1 MSNKQ
6 IMKDVFDNE
15 FNANKIRNQIFLK
28 SEKKTKKNM
37 IKFLQYATFVFVIA
51 IVGITI
57 FINNQQANYIYSDI
71 TSNIII
77 NKINEFDLTK
87 LDADIKFEEIIFL
100 DDINLKENEY
110 IFLKEL
116 IQNSKHL
123 IINTDISISIL
134 RKIGIEKPIKIITF
148 GFNSKA
154 TITISSIKENKVMIF
169 IQRDIMIAKQKRIE
183 TQEKEI
189 KLENNEKIYN
199 KIVTFIIK
207 ELHN

>member
-1 MSNKQ
+1 MLFIGLITKK
-6 IMKDVFDNE
+6 KDVQSIKKDIKDKEIEIIEIKENNIE
-15 FNANKIRNQIFLK
+15 NLK
-28 SEKKTKKNM
+28 N
-37 IKFLQYATFVFVIA
+37 
-51 IVGITI
+51 
-57 FINNQQANYIYSDI
+57 
-71 TSNIII
+71 
-77 NKINEFDLTK
+77 
-87 LDADIKFEEIIFL
+87 IKFEEIIFL

-110 IFLKEL
+110 TFMKEL

-123 IINTDISISIL
+123 IINTDISINIL

-154 TITISSIKENKVMIF
+154 TITISSVKENKAIIF
-169 IQRDIMIAKQKRIE
+169 IQRDIMITEQKRIE

-199 KIVTFIIK
+199 KIVTFIMK

>member
-1 MSNKQ
+1 MMLFIGLIAKK
-6 IMKDVFDNE
+6 KDVQS
-15 FNANKIRNQIFLK
+15 IRKDIKEKEIEIIEIKENNIENLK
-28 SEKKTKKNM
+28 N
-37 IKFLQYATFVFVIA
+37 
-51 IVGITI
+51 
-57 FINNQQANYIYSDI
+57 
-71 TSNIII
+71 
-77 NKINEFDLTK
+77 
-87 LDADIKFEEIIFL
+87 IKFEEIIFL

-154 TITISSIKENKVMIF
+154 TITISSIKEKKVMIF
-169 IQRDIMIAKQKRIE
+169 IQRDIMIAEQKRIE
-183 TQEKEI
+183 TQEREI

-199 KIVTFIIK
+199 KIVAFIIK

>member
-1 MSNKQ
+1 MLFIGLIAKK
-6 IMKDVFDNE
+6 KDVQS
-15 FNANKIRNQIFLK
+15 IRKDIKEKEIEIIEIKENNIENLK
-28 SEKKTKKNM
+28 N
-37 IKFLQYATFVFVIA
+37 
-51 IVGITI
+51 
-57 FINNQQANYIYSDI
+57 
-71 TSNIII
+71 
-77 NKINEFDLTK
+77 
-87 LDADIKFEEIIFL
+87 IKFEEIIFL

-169 IQRDIMIAKQKRIE
+169 IQRDIMIAEQKRIE
-183 TQEKEI
+183 TQEREI

>member
-1 MSNKQ
+1 MLFIGLIAKK
-6 IMKDVFDNE
+6 KDVQS
-15 FNANKIRNQIFLK
+15 I
-28 SEKKTKKNM
+28 KKN
-37 IKFLQYATFVFVIA
+37 IKKKEIE
-51 IVGITI
+51 IIEI
-57 FINNQQANYIYSDI
+57 KENNIENLK
-71 TSNIII
+71 N
-77 NKINEFDLTK
+77 
-87 LDADIKFEEIIFL
+87 IKFEEIIFL

-110 IFLKEL
+110 TFMKEL

-123 IINTDISISIL
+123 IINTDISINIL

-154 TITISSIKENKVMIF
+154 TITISSVKENKAIIF
-169 IQRDIMIAKQKRIE
+169 IQRDIMITEQKRIE

>member
-1 MSNKQ
+1 MLFIGLIAKK
-6 IMKDVFDNE
+6 KDVQS
-15 FNANKIRNQIFLK
+15 IRKDIKEKEIEIIEIKENNIENLK
-28 SEKKTKKNM
+28 N
-37 IKFLQYATFVFVIA
+37 
-51 IVGITI
+51 
-57 FINNQQANYIYSDI
+57 
-71 TSNIII
+71 
-77 NKINEFDLTK
+77 
-87 LDADIKFEEIIFL
+87 IKFEEIIFL

-169 IQRDIMIAKQKRIE
+169 IQRDIMIAEQKRIE
-183 TQEKEI
+183 TQEREI

-199 KIVTFIIK
+199 KIVAFIIK

>member
-1 MSNKQ
+1 MLFIGLIAKK
-6 IMKDVFDNE
+6 KDVQS
-15 FNANKIRNQIFLK
+15 IRKDIKEKEIEIIEIKENNIENLK
-28 SEKKTKKNM
+28 N
-37 IKFLQYATFVFVIA
+37 
-51 IVGITI
+51 
-57 FINNQQANYIYSDI
+57 
-71 TSNIII
+71 
-77 NKINEFDLTK
+77 
-87 LDADIKFEEIIFL
+87 IKFEEIIFL

-169 IQRDIMIAKQKRIE
+169 IQRDIMIAEQKRIE

-199 KIVTFIIK
+199 KIVAFIIK

>member
-1 MSNKQ
+1 MLFIGLIAKK
-6 IMKDVFDNE
+6 KDVQS
-15 FNANKIRNQIFLK
+15 IRKDIKEKEIEIIEIKENNIENLK
-28 SEKKTKKNM
+28 N
-37 IKFLQYATFVFVIA
+37 
-51 IVGITI
+51 
-57 FINNQQANYIYSDI
+57 
-71 TSNIII
+71 
-77 NKINEFDLTK
+77 
-87 LDADIKFEEIIFL
+87 IKFEEIIFL

-154 TITISSIKENKVMIF
+154 TITISSIKDNKVMIF
-169 IQRDIMIAKQKRIE
+169 IQRDIMIAEQKRIE

>member
-1 MSNKQ
+1 MLFIGLIAKK
-6 IMKDVFDNE
+6 KDVQS
-15 FNANKIRNQIFLK
+15 IRKDIKEKEIEIIEIKENNIENLK
-28 SEKKTKKNM
+28 N
-37 IKFLQYATFVFVIA
+37 
-51 IVGITI
+51 
-57 FINNQQANYIYSDI
+57 
-71 TSNIII
+71 
-77 NKINEFDLTK
+77 
-87 LDADIKFEEIIFL
+87 IKFEEIIFL

-116 IQNSKHL
+116 IQNSKHS

-169 IQRDIMIAKQKRIE
+169 IQRDIMIAEQKRIE

>member
-1 MSNKQ
+1 MLFIGLIAKK
-6 IMKDVFDNE
+6 KDVQSIKKDIKEKEIEIIEIKENNIE
-15 FNANKIRNQIFLK
+15 NLK
-28 SEKKTKKNM
+28 N
-37 IKFLQYATFVFVIA
+37 
-51 IVGITI
+51 
-57 FINNQQANYIYSDI
+57 
-71 TSNIII
+71 
-77 NKINEFDLTK
+77 
-87 LDADIKFEEIIFL
+87 IKFEEIIFL

-110 IFLKEL
+110 TFMKEL

-123 IINTDISISIL
+123 IINTDISINIL

-154 TITISSIKENKVMIF
+154 TITISSVKENKAIIF
-169 IQRDIMIAKQKRIE
+169 IQRDIMITEQKRIE

-199 KIVTFIIK
+199 KIVAFIIK

>member
-1 MSNKQ
+1 MLFIGLIAKK
-6 IMKDVFDNE
+6 KDVQS
-15 FNANKIRNQIFLK
+15 IRKDIKEKEIEIIEIKENNIENLK
-28 SEKKTKKNM
+28 N
-37 IKFLQYATFVFVIA
+37 
-51 IVGITI
+51 
-57 FINNQQANYIYSDI
+57 
-71 TSNIII
+71 
-77 NKINEFDLTK
+77 
-87 LDADIKFEEIIFL
+87 IKFEEIIFL

-154 TITISSIKENKVMIF
+154 TITISSIKEKKVMIF
-169 IQRDIMIAKQKRIE
+169 IQRDIMIAEQKRIE
-183 TQEKEI
+183 TQEREI

-199 KIVTFIIK
+199 KIVAFIIK

>member
-1 MSNKQ
+1 MLFIGLIAKK
-6 IMKDVFDNE
+6 KDVQS
-15 FNANKIRNQIFLK
+15 IRKDIKEKEIQIIELK
-28 SEKKTKKNM
+28 ENNIENLKN
-37 IKFLQYATFVFVIA
+37 
-51 IVGITI
+51 
-57 FINNQQANYIYSDI
+57 
-71 TSNIII
+71 
-77 NKINEFDLTK
+77 
-87 LDADIKFEEIIFL
+87 IKFEEIIFL

-169 IQRDIMIAKQKRIE
+169 IQRDIMIAEQKRIE

>member
-1 MSNKQ
+1 MLFIGLIAKK
-6 IMKDVFDNE
+6 KDVQS
-15 FNANKIRNQIFLK
+15 IRKDIKEKEIEIIEIKENNIENLK
-28 SEKKTKKNM
+28 N
-37 IKFLQYATFVFVIA
+37 
-51 IVGITI
+51 
-57 FINNQQANYIYSDI
+57 
-71 TSNIII
+71 
-77 NKINEFDLTK
+77 
-87 LDADIKFEEIIFL
+87 IKFEEIIFL

-169 IQRDIMIAKQKRIE
+169 IQRDIMITEQKRIE
-183 TQEKEI
+183 TQEREI

-199 KIVTFIIK
+199 KIVAFIIK

>member
-1 MSNKQ
+1 MLFIGLIAKK
-6 IMKDVFDNE
+6 KDVQS
-15 FNANKIRNQIFLK
+15 IRKDIKEKEIEIIEIKENNIENLK
-28 SEKKTKKNM
+28 N
-37 IKFLQYATFVFVIA
+37 
-51 IVGITI
+51 
-57 FINNQQANYIYSDI
+57 
-71 TSNIII
+71 
-77 NKINEFDLTK
+77 
-87 LDADIKFEEIIFL
+87 IKFEEIIFL

>member
-1 MSNKQ
+1 MLFIGLIAKK
-6 IMKDVFDNE
+6 KDVQSIKKDIKEKEIEIIEIKENNIE
-15 FNANKIRNQIFLK
+15 NLK
-28 SEKKTKKNM
+28 N
-37 IKFLQYATFVFVIA
+37 
-51 IVGITI
+51 
-57 FINNQQANYIYSDI
+57 
-71 TSNIII
+71 
-77 NKINEFDLTK
+77 
-87 LDADIKFEEIIFL
+87 IKFEEIIFL

-110 IFLKEL
+110 TFMKEL

-123 IINTDISISIL
+123 IINTDISINIL
-134 RKIGIEKPIKIITF
+134 RKIGIEKSIKIITF

-154 TITISSIKENKVMIF
+154 TITISSVKENKAIIF
-169 IQRDIMIAKQKRIE
+169 IQRDIMITEQKRIE

>member
-1 MSNKQ
+1 MLFIGLIAKK
-6 IMKDVFDNE
+6 KDVQS
-15 FNANKIRNQIFLK
+15 IRKDIKEKEIEIIEIKENNIENLK
-28 SEKKTKKNM
+28 N
-37 IKFLQYATFVFVIA
+37 
-51 IVGITI
+51 
-57 FINNQQANYIYSDI
+57 
-71 TSNIII
+71 
-77 NKINEFDLTK
+77 
-87 LDADIKFEEIIFL
+87 IKFEEIIFL

-169 IQRDIMIAKQKRIE
+169 IHRDIMIAEQKRIE
-183 TQEKEI
+183 TQEREI

-199 KIVTFIIK
+199 KIVAFIIK

>member
-1 MSNKQ
+1 MLFIGLIAKK
-6 IMKDVFDNE
+6 KDVQS
-15 FNANKIRNQIFLK
+15 IRKDIKEKEIEIIEIKENNIENLK
-28 SEKKTKKNM
+28 N
-37 IKFLQYATFVFVIA
+37 
-51 IVGITI
+51 
-57 FINNQQANYIYSDI
+57 
-71 TSNIII
+71 
-77 NKINEFDLTK
+77 
-87 LDADIKFEEIIFL
+87 IKFEEIIFL

-169 IQRDIMIAKQKRIE
+169 IQRDIMIAEQKRIE

-207 ELHN
+207 ELHK

>member
-1 MSNKQ
+1 MLFIGLIAKK
-6 IMKDVFDNE
+6 KDVQS
-15 FNANKIRNQIFLK
+15 IRKDIKEKEIEIIEIKENNIVNLK
-28 SEKKTKKNM
+28 N
-37 IKFLQYATFVFVIA
+37 
-51 IVGITI
+51 
-57 FINNQQANYIYSDI
+57 
-71 TSNIII
+71 
-77 NKINEFDLTK
+77 
-87 LDADIKFEEIIFL
+87 IKFEEIIFL

-110 IFLKEL
+110 ILLKEL

-123 IINTDISISIL
+123 IINTDISISIV
-134 RKIGIEKPIKIITF
+134 RKLGIEKPIKIITF

-169 IQRDIMIAKQKRIE
+169 IQRDIMIAEQKRIE

>member
-1 MSNKQ
+1 MLFIGLIAKK
-6 IMKDVFDNE
+6 KDVQS
-15 FNANKIRNQIFLK
+15 IRKDIKEKEIEIIEIKENNIENLK
-28 SEKKTKKNM
+28 N
-37 IKFLQYATFVFVIA
+37 
-51 IVGITI
+51 
-57 FINNQQANYIYSDI
+57 
-71 TSNIII
+71 
-77 NKINEFDLTK
+77 
-87 LDADIKFEEIIFL
+87 IKFEEIIFL

-123 IINTDISISIL
+123 IINTDISINIL

-169 IQRDIMIAKQKRIE
+169 IQRDIMIAEQKRIE

>member
-1 MSNKQ
+1 MLFIGLIAKK
-6 IMKDVFDNE
+6 KDVQSIKKDIKEKEIEIIEIKENNIE
-15 FNANKIRNQIFLK
+15 NLK
-28 SEKKTKKNM
+28 N
-37 IKFLQYATFVFVIA
+37 
-51 IVGITI
+51 
-57 FINNQQANYIYSDI
+57 
-71 TSNIII
+71 
-77 NKINEFDLTK
+77 
-87 LDADIKFEEIIFL
+87 IKFEEIIFL
-100 DDINLKENEY
+100 EDINLKENEY
-110 IFLKEL
+110 TFMKEL

-123 IINTDISISIL
+123 IINTDISINIL

-154 TITISSIKENKVMIF
+154 TITISSVKENKAIIF
-169 IQRDIMIAKQKRIE
+169 IQRDIMIAEQKRIE

>member
-1 MSNKQ
+1 MLFIGLIAKK
-6 IMKDVFDNE
+6 KDVQS
-15 FNANKIRNQIFLK
+15 IRKDIKEKEIEIIEIKENNIENLK
-28 SEKKTKKNM
+28 N
-37 IKFLQYATFVFVIA
+37 
-51 IVGITI
+51 
-57 FINNQQANYIYSDI
+57 
-71 TSNIII
+71 
-77 NKINEFDLTK
+77 
-87 LDADIKFEEIIFL
+87 IKFEEIIFL

-169 IQRDIMIAKQKRIE
+169 IQRDIMIAEQKRIE

-207 ELHN
+207 EHHN

>member
-1 MSNKQ
+1 MLFIGLIAKK
-6 IMKDVFDNE
+6 KDVQS
-15 FNANKIRNQIFLK
+15 IRKDIKEKEIEIIEIKENNIENLK
-28 SEKKTKKNM
+28 N
-37 IKFLQYATFVFVIA
+37 
-51 IVGITI
+51 
-57 FINNQQANYIYSDI
+57 
-71 TSNIII
+71 
-77 NKINEFDLTK
+77 
-87 LDADIKFEEIIFL
+87 IKFEEIIFL

-134 RKIGIEKPIKIITF
+134 RKIGIEKPITIITF

-169 IQRDIMIAKQKRIE
+169 IQRDIMIAEQKRIE

>member
-1 MSNKQ
+1 MLFIGLIAKK
-6 IMKDVFDNE
+6 KDVQSIKKDIKEKEIEIIEIKENNIE
-15 FNANKIRNQIFLK
+15 NLK
-28 SEKKTKKNM
+28 N
-37 IKFLQYATFVFVIA
+37 
-51 IVGITI
+51 
-57 FINNQQANYIYSDI
+57 
-71 TSNIII
+71 
-77 NKINEFDLTK
+77 
-87 LDADIKFEEIIFL
+87 IKFEEIIFL

-110 IFLKEL
+110 TFMKEL

-123 IINTDISISIL
+123 IINTDISINIL

>member
-1 MSNKQ
+1 MLFIGLIAKK
-6 IMKDVFDNE
+6 KDVQS
-15 FNANKIRNQIFLK
+15 IRKDIKEKEIEIIEIKENNIENLK
-28 SEKKTKKNM
+28 N
-37 IKFLQYATFVFVIA
+37 
-51 IVGITI
+51 
-57 FINNQQANYIYSDI
+57 
-71 TSNIII
+71 
-77 NKINEFDLTK
+77 
-87 LDADIKFEEIIFL
+87 IKFEEIIFL

-123 IINTDISISIL
+123 IINTDISINIL

-154 TITISSIKENKVMIF
+154 TITISSVKENKAIIF

-183 TQEKEI
+183 TQEREI